1 MLVTPNKNDII
12 LWYFQLFQKQVD
24 NQHDTERYSIKGR
37 SEPNIITI
45 LRTSVYWERERER
58 EREREYVDVLELAK
72 SYTHQNKTLSAQ

>member
-1 MLVTPNKNDII
+1 MKQASIHDCNTFMKVLII
-12 LWYFQLFQKQVD
+12 DTDVLYFQLFQKQVD

-58 EREREYVDVLELAK
+58 ERE
-72 SYTHQNKTLSAQ
+72 SM